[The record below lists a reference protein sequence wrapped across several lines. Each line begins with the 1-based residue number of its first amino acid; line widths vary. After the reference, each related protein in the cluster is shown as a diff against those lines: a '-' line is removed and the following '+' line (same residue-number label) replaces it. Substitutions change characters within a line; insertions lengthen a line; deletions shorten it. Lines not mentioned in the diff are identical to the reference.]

1 MAPQARAAGEEGV
14 VATRGP
20 GGQMMLSAE
29 GPRATAEA
37 RLRARCLVG
46 SAEASGRSARG
57 VGMGGMLAVRLCL
70 WFTMSTAAGSAKPL
84 AIVTGANTGIGF
96 HTAESLAERGFH
108 VILACRS
115 LERGADAL
123 AAAQGKGS
131 AELRRLD
138 LSSFASVQAFA
149 ADLEG
154 PVDLLVCNAGLNS
167 ASANQEPEGQLS
179 EDQVDVLYQT
189 NYLSHFL
196 LTLLLLPLLRPVARL
211 MTGVSLDGTDVFAAV
226 KRAFLASQV
235 PSLAKNESVVKWM
248 HVLGA
253 LEEQDPLQSKL
264 LAAEAWEALAA
275 QVSDELEIN
284 DGLCDTN
291 ATVVEGRNDGF
302 YEVELPN
309 LPSLLLL
316 WLQTVHFVNALDDQ
330 PDRWLRSDSCG
341 ACAGQLYRWLQILE
355 KHLELSPTLGRYGPS
370 GDSSQLRSRHVA
382 RIHERMRDL
391 I

>member
-1 MAPQARAAGEEGV
+1 MHLSEMELFPVYLEPILQFAEFREIQ
-14 VATRGP
+14 
-20 GGQMMLSAE
+20 QMQSAS
-29 GPRATAEA
+29 
-37 RLRARCLVG
+37 RCL
-46 SAEASGRSARG
+46 SRD
-57 VGMGGMLAVRLCL
+57 
-70 WFTMSTAAGSAKPL
+70 AKKHLKTRCQSVLKDLP
-84 AIVTGANTGIGF
+84 
-96 HTAESLAERGFH
+96 H
-108 VILACRS
+108 
-115 LERGADAL
+115 
-123 AAAQGKGS
+123 AAQMHYRQLFDCDDSS
-131 AELRRLD
+131 AFYI
-138 LSSFASVQAFA
+138 LSMRQLLIDVDQATQF
-149 ADLEG
+149 
-154 PVDLLVCNAGLNS
+154 
-167 ASANQEPEGQLS
+167 GQWRT
-179 EDQVDVLYQT
+179 QT
-189 NYLSHFL
+189 A
-196 LTLLLLPLLRPVARL
+196 VARL